1 LLEEQYIAPEMD
13 DNSQQA
19 EEQAP
24 ADVVDNQVDN
34 DSNDDAVTQNQED
47 GQDQQTENQQP
58 RKRNDLNERFRNY
71 SRALKE
77 KDAHIRA
84 LEARL
89 NVVESP
95 QKVQAEPEELPPNP
109 EDPKYKTVNDYIG
122 DLTRYQARK
131 ILKEEESKRRAR
143 DVEESTR
150 REMAEIHADWNKK
163 LAQAQ
168 EKFPDWNRVVEE
180 AEVPA
185 SPLVG
190 EEILKS
196 EKGPDIAYFLAKN
209 QDILLNLNKMPREK
223 VIREIAKLEVNLGMK
238 QSSPLNRKPA
248 PPADLRNSKPA
259 GKIDKSNLP
268 MDQFYKLKMAGKI

>member
-1 LLEEQYIAPEMD
+1 MLLEEQYIAPEMD
-13 DNSQQA
+13 AESQQV

-24 ADVVDNQVDN
+24 TDVVDNQLDN
-34 DSNDDAVTQNQED
+34 NNDDASEQNQSE
-47 GQDQQTENQQP
+47 GQEVNQQP

-77 KDAHIRA
+77 KDAEIRA
-84 LEARL
+84 LNARL
-89 NVVESP
+89 YAMESP
-95 QKVQAEPEELPPNP
+95 QKVQSEPEELPPNP
-109 EDPKYKTVNDYIG
+109 EDPRYKTVQDYVV

-131 ILKEEESKRRAR
+131 ILKEEEYKRRAR
-143 DVEESTR
+143 DTEESTR

-168 EKFPDWNRVVEE
+168 KELPDWSNVVED

-185 SPLVG
+185 SPVVG

-196 EKGPDIAYFLAKN
+196 EKGPQIAYFLAKN
-209 QDILLNLNKMPREK
+209 QDILLGLNKMPREK
-223 VIREIAKLEVNLGMK
+223 VIREIAKLEVNLSMK
-238 QSSPLNRKPA
+238 QSSPLVRKPA
-248 PPADLRNSKPA
+248 PPADLKGSKPI
-259 GKIDKSNLP
+259 GKIDKLSLP